1 MKKKTE
7 TQTTTQADIPRE
19 QQRIRQIIEQIPR
32 QTHWLGNIAKNT
44 SHGKQVIRYLQP
56 LLTDFETYL
65 CLRAQEN
72 TVQTIED
79 AKRRFFYWSGSQQG
93 KESITRLRQTAAPPG
108 EDIYRYEQRTQGK
121 RTYFGRPIPDHAP
134 PRPTDRAVW
143 DDQAR
148 EWIL

>member
-1 MKKKTE
+1 M
-7 TQTTTQADIPRE
+7 DIPWE
-19 QQRIRQIIEQIPR
+19 QQRIRQLIGQIPR

-56 LLTDFETYL
+56 LLTEFETYL
-65 CLRAQEN
+65 CLRAQES
-72 TVQTIED
+72 TIQTLED
-79 AKRRFFYWSGSQQG
+79 ARRRFFYWSSSPTGKQSIKRLQQT
-93 KESITRLRQTAAPPG
+93 ENPPG
-108 EDIYRYEQRTQGK
+108 EDIYRYEQRIQGK

-143 DDQAR
+143 DDEAR